1 MSSPYENAICV
12 ALRDGLWGSSGLLLW
27 EKAAGRQAAAMQ
39 DARSVLFMGGIP
51 NDCRTTSLILLRM
64 RVLLGMGLST
74 PPPTNALQQRI
85 NLLRL
90 GGSRTENDFMTALLE
105 NPGRELEIRMADL
118 IGVAPIPARTRS
130 AHGIGSTIRR

>member
-1 MSSPYENAICV
+1 
-12 ALRDGLWGSSGLLLW
+12 
-27 EKAAGRQAAAMQ
+27 
-39 DARSVLFMGGIP
+39 
-51 NDCRTTSLILLRM
+51 
-64 RVLLGMGLST
+64 
-74 PPPTNALQQRI
+74 LQQRI